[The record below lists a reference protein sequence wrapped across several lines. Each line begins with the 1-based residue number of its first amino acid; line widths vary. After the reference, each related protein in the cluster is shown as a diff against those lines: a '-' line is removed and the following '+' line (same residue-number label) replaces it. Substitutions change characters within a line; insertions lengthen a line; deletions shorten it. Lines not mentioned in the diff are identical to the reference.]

1 MNSFSGQ
8 LTIFLD
14 KLILL
19 LLLKVFD
26 LSWLHKKGQH
36 LALIKWKKPYISV
49 EGNDP
54 LHFIVY
60 RKTVWSFFLYI
71 YMWTDLP
78 RFQLLPN
85 SALIYLGRTFL
96 EHIYINVFP
105 HFNIQFLKVTMEW
118 KRHNRELPLAS
129 NTRKNIHKTDKE
141 QINFAEPWLK
151 TETREQRFL
160 KILTWVKIFEFK
172 VGFRKLFKSLKNWRK

>member
-1 MNSFSGQ
+1 MNSFSCQ

-26 LSWLHKKGQH
+26 LSWLHEKGQH
-36 LALIKWKKPYISV
+36 LALITWKKPYISV

-71 YMWTDLP
+71 
-78 RFQLLPN
+78 
-85 SALIYLGRTFL
+85 
-96 EHIYINVFP
+96 
-105 HFNIQFLKVTMEW
+105 
-118 KRHNRELPLAS
+118 
-129 NTRKNIHKTDKE
+129 
-141 QINFAEPWLK
+141 
-151 TETREQRFL
+151 
-160 KILTWVKIFEFK
+160 
-172 VGFRKLFKSLKNWRK
+172 